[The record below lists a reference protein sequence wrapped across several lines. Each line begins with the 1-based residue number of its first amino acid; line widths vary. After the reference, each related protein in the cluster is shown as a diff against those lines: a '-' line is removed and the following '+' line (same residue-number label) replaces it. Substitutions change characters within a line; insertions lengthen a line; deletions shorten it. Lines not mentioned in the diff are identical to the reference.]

1 MAFLEVQNL
10 IKSFGKTEVL
20 KGVSFTLEEGEVLSI
35 IGPSGNGKTTL
46 LRCLNYLEFID
57 GGIVKLNDIVIQD
70 ENVKT
75 LKEDEIRNQRLHFG
89 MVFQSFNL
97 FPQYTAKQNVSL
109 ALSMREKERAKK
121 GQEALYSEPSEK
133 VAENLLERVGLKDKM
148 NNYPC
153 ELSGGQCQRVA
164 IARAMALK
172 PDVLCFDEPTSALD
186 PELTGEVLKV
196 IKELKATTGMTMI
209 IVTHEME
216 FAKNISDKVM
226 FMWDGKVCEFGTP
239 EKVLENPEMEETKH
253 FLQSFLENKQ

>member
-46 LRCLNYLEFID
+46 LRCLNYLEFVD
-57 GGIVKLNDIVIQD
+57 GGIVKLNDTVIQD

-109 ALSMREKERAKK
+109 ALSIIEKERAK
-121 GQEALYSEPSEK
+121 
-133 VAENLLERVGLKDKM
+133 ERVFIRG
-148 NNYPC
+148 
-153 ELSGGQCQRVA
+153 
-164 IARAMALK
+164 
-172 PDVLCFDEPTSALD
+172 
-186 PELTGEVLKV
+186 
-196 IKELKATTGMTMI
+196 
-209 IVTHEME
+209 
-216 FAKNISDKVM
+216 
-226 FMWDGKVCEFGTP
+226 
-239 EKVLENPEMEETKH
+239 
-253 FLQSFLENKQ
+253 